1 MKTLL
6 QILILILQLIAA
18 SLLGFALAVALGL
31 GNGWEL
37 VVFVLGFSLG
47 VWGVGALA
55 ARLNKTYQSRNQFIR
70 LAAALLLST
79 LGVTIILITPAIG
92 FIRILYPLVG
102 AFLGYYLPDTGVMT
116 LMDFVNLLGLVTIFL
131 CMIQTVISSR
141 IAATDKDFSRLFDK
155 VSFGLIAF
163 IYIGLN
169 IALPLVA
176 RIH

>member
-1 MKTLL
+1 MKVLL
-6 QILILILQLIAA
+6 QILVVILQLIAA
-18 SLLGFALAVALGL
+18 NLLGFALAVALGL

-102 AFLGYYLPDTGVMT
+102 AFLGYYLPGWV
-116 LMDFVNLLGLVTIFL
+116 LK
-131 CMIQTVISSR
+131 R
-141 IAATDKDFSRLFDK
+141 
-155 VSFGLIAF
+155 
-163 IYIGLN
+163 
-169 IALPLVA
+169 
-176 RIH
+176 